1 MHHGLVTVPIIVFH
15 DEHAYGEKG
24 PEVGLRH
31 GKFETVG

>member
-1 MHHGLVTVPIIVFH
+1 LKKVWEKNQ
-15 DEHAYGEKG
+15 DEHADGEKG

>member
-15 DEHAYGEKG
+15 DEHADGEKG
-24 PEVGLRH
+24 PEVGLMH